1 MRYEAFALE
10 SFGLEAIEEHE
21 RFHELANIT
30 RADETRDRAVAA
42 PTHPMRDAPTGAD
55 GRRRAPTSLDGGVTG
70 SNAEVAM
77 KVSLTV
83 RKLGIAELRF
93 YGSPRYIARRGEPRD
108 YGDAR
113 HEWVVFGR
121 SMKMFKPIPG
131 AVIRFTSDN
140 FVFIRELLLAGGGIG
155 ALQGLSPRITS
166 RPEGS

>member
-1 MRYEAFALE
+1 
-10 SFGLEAIEEHE
+10 
-21 RFHELANIT
+21 
-30 RADETRDRAVAA
+30 
-42 PTHPMRDAPTGAD
+42 
-55 GRRRAPTSLDGGVTG
+55 
-70 SNAEVAM
+70 M

-155 ALQGLSPRITS
+155 ALPPFVAEDHVQAGRLVEVMPSRRVRAPGGFYLLYPTHGQTS
-166 RPEGS
+166 RKVTAFGDFLLGCVKAEPLA